1 MTGTNVY
8 PGGRVLLQNL
18 SLKAMIEA
26 AFGFSYWQI
35 SGGESWTN
43 DTTFDVEGRAPEEDM
58 GAPFNL
64 GHTWFTLEDP
74 RLRQMLQTLLNDRFQ
89 LKAHIEKKT
98 GLIYYM
104 EKSGKPLFLT
114 PTKQPEKV
122 MPAHQGFCGIGRAAS
137 TWVVDNCTTTQ
148 IASFASAYVLHHAV
162 YDNTGLQDHFDF
174 RYQIVQTDPSAVPDN
189 DSSFLDALD
198 AMGFKL
204 RQTTGGFATFVID
217 HAEKPSP
224 N

>member
-1 MTGTNVY
+1 MSVSSNKFRRDVDGVLSTAALAALILVSSPKVARAQDNAPSLAAPSSDKPLAFEVATIKEVDTKSGGIHMTGTNVY

-89 LKAHIEKKT
+89 LKAHIEKKRALST
-98 GLIYYM
+98 TW
-104 EKSGKPLFLT
+104 KS
-114 PTKQPEKV
+114 
-122 MPAHQGFCGIGRAAS
+122 PA
-137 TWVVDNCTTTQ
+137 N
-148 IASFASAYVLHHAV
+148 
-162 YDNTGLQDHFDF
+162 HFSS
-174 RYQIVQTDPSAVPDN
+174 RRPSNPR
-189 DSSFLDALD
+189 
-198 AMGFKL
+198 K
-204 RQTTGGFATFVID
+204 
-217 HAEKPSP
+217 
-224 N
+224 